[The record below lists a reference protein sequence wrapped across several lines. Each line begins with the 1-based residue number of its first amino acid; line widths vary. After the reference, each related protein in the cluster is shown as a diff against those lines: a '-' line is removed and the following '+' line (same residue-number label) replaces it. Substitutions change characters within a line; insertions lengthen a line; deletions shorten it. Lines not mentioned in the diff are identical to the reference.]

1 MPCRYSTYN
10 ISKQNTSEPIANNR
24 TNPYSA
30 QMTTTQNPSNSPAS
44 TTLSPQDQAL
54 IELLDAE
61 RFNLRALLNKSNPIH
76 PCQRSLITLTAWST
90 QPHIDAALETIMDSH
105 RALAAKA
112 DAQAHIVARES
123 LTHALAIAASMI
135 PHFDTCPD
143 DPEHAEAF
151 AKRAESLIRETRL
164 IARTLLKLAPPQK
177 SRRAASDHVDTTDTE
192 SDSPAHTD
200 STSSH
205 HPEDGPN
212 AHAATPSASSTAAP
226 RATRLNRN
234 SRKPVFSPAEV
245 AEILSALLDHEHNLT
260 SRQRSNATTSS
271 TPSLASSMGNAV
283 PSDTSI
289 PESTTNSDKL
299 TDTSFE

>member
-164 IARTLLKLAPPQK
+164 IARTLLKLSPPPAPRRSK
-177 SRRAASDHVDTTDTE
+177 SAASNHTDNDTT
-192 SDSPAHTD
+192 SDAAAKNDSTDD
-200 STSSH
+200 STSPDSDQ
-205 HPEDGPN
+205 P
-212 AHAATPSASSTAAP
+212 ASSRPT
-226 RATRLNRN
+226 RASRASRLNRN
-234 SRKPVFSPAEV
+234 SRKPAFSPAEV
-245 AEILSALLDHEHNLT
+245 AEILSALLDHEDTLK
-260 SRQRSNATTSS
+260 SAAASVTSS
-271 TPSLASSMGNAV
+271 ASPTLIPSLTTAESS
-283 PSDTSI
+283 S
-289 PESTTNSDKL
+289 
-299 TDTSFE
+299 